1 MFIHKGFIM
10 RTNIEINDKL
20 MKSAMKTLGKKTKR
34 ETVEET
40 LRRVVDL
47 GKQAEIKK
55 LFGKIRWEGNLDEM
69 RQNRW

>member
-1 MFIHKGFIM
+1 M
-10 RTNIEINDKL
+10 RTNIEIDDRL

-34 ETVEET
+34 ETVEEA

-55 LFGKIRWEGNLDEM
+55 LFGKVRWDGNLDEM
-69 RQNRW
+69 RQKRW

>member
-1 MFIHKGFIM
+1 M

-34 ETVEET
+34 ETVEEA

-47 GKQAEIKK
+47 GKQTEIKK
-55 LFGKIRWEGNLDEM
+55 LFGKVRWEGNLDEM